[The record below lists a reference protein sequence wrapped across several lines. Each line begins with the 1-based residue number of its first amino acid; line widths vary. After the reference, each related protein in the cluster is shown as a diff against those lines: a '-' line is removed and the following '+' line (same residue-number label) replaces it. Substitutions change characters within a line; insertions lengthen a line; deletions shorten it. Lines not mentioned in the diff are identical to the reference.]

1 MISSYTE
8 RETNRTTDGFHT
20 RKRIVVTVRTQTIR
34 VGGTVRTHTHGR
46 FARKTGMDV
55 AKNPI
60 RKNGYIHMDL
70 IVPTYQQQQQ

>member
-1 MISSYTE
+1 
-8 RETNRTTDGFHT
+8 
-20 RKRIVVTVRTQTIR
+20 
-34 VGGTVRTHTHGR
+34 
-46 FARKTGMDV
+46 MDV